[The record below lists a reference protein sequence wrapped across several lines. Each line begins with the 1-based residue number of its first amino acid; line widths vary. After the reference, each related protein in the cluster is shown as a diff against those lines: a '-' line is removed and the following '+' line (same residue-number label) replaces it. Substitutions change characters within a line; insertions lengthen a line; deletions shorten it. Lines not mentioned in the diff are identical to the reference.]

1 MIKLLSKPGIEGNFL
16 NIIKY
21 FNEKSTANFILK
33 SEKLTAFPLRSG
45 TNKDA

>member
-21 FNEKSTANFILK
+21 FNGKSTANLILK
-33 SEKLTAFPLRSG
+33 SEKLTAFPLILG
-45 TNKDA
+45 TNKYA

>member
-21 FNEKSTANFILK
+21 FNEKSTANLILK
-33 SEKLTAFPLRSG
+33 SEKLTAFPLILG